1 MIMAGPAIRL
11 QGIYLAL
18 ATMAFA
24 RLAEFLFFDQ
34 PHVFGNGNL
43 QVPTLSVFG
52 LQVEN
57 PFNFLGISFAQ
68 GAGFLIFTA
77 ILFSIV
83 GMIVIAVQRRS
94 FGRRL
99 VALRDSPDAA
109 SMLGMSL
116 TLTKLGVFMFSAA
129 IAGLAG
135 GLFAFYYTSV
145 GTTDFQ
151 LTAGLPYLLLL
162 VVGGA
167 SVVGGTV
174 LGAIF
179 LVQFAWFNQAFPDNT
194 FLTWFANLGPGLIGI
209 GVGRNPEGI
218 WEHEVQ
224 NIAKLR
230 RRLGRGKPAAERA
243 AETTGLSE
251 VRERTRLPS
260 PAARVNTDRPAAE
273 LRDVSVRFGG
283 LLAVSN
289 VSLDLQDGQII
300 GLIGPNGAGKTT
312 LFNVATGMQEP
323 NEGRIIVDGKDVTG
337 AAAAPVRPARPRPHL
352 PAPRGV
358 RFAVRAGQHPRGR
371 GPAPQ
376 AVGTHR
382 GRAARR
388 HHRDDHR
395 APRPAGGRVDP
406 GRAAAD
412 RNRPAGRGGPRAGHP
427 AAGAAA
433 RRAIL
438 RPVGG
443 GDRDVRHPAARA
455 GLHRHRD
462 PRGRARHGVHHEP
475 LPPHRGP

>member
-1 MIMAGPAIRL
+1 MVTLIVLTAFVMLSLVPLTGWANQISLAQITLVGFGAFAMVEWGFNGNVLGLLIAAAFTVPVGMIMAGPAIRL

-43 QVPTLSVFG
+43 QVPNLSVFG

-57 PFNFLGISFAQ
+57 PFSFLGISFAQ
-68 GAGFLIFTA
+68 GAGFLIFTT
-77 ILFSIV
+77 ILFSVV
-83 GMIVIAVQRRS
+83 GLIVIAVQRRS

-162 VVGGA
+162 VVGGV

-174 LGAIF
+174 VGAIF

-230 RRLGRGKPAAERA
+230 RRL
-243 AETTGLSE
+243 
-251 VRERTRLPS
+251 
-260 PAARVNTDRPAAE
+260 
-273 LRDVSVRFGG
+273 
-283 LLAVSN
+283 
-289 VSLDLQDGQII
+289 
-300 GLIGPNGAGKTT
+300 
-312 LFNVATGMQEP
+312 
-323 NEGRIIVDGKDVTG
+323 TG
-337 AAAAPVRPARPRPHL
+337 AASPRRSAPRRRPACPRYASGPGC
-352 PAPRGV
+352 PR
-358 RFAVRAGQHPRGR
+358 
-371 GPAPQ
+371 
-376 AVGTHR
+376 
-382 GRAARR
+382 RR
-388 HHRDDHR
+388 R
-395 APRPAGGRVDP
+395 APTPT
-406 GRAAAD
+406 
-412 RNRPAGRGGPRAGHP
+412 GPRWSCATSASAS
-427 AAGAAA
+427 AACSPST
-433 RRAIL
+433 R
-438 RPVGG
+438 
-443 GDRDVRHPAARA
+443 
-455 GLHRHRD
+455 
-462 PRGRARHGVHHEP
+462 
-475 LPPHRGP
+475 